1 RCAGEVTFP
10 LSASMVP
17 GASAG
22 PAPSSDAATL
32 SPAGIGPDTP
42 TRTGAPPAMA
52 PAVADDPTESLGL
65 PTIPGYQILG
75 VLGPGGIGA
84 VYKARQKS
92 LNRLV
97 ALKMILAGS
106 HAGAEELARFKAEAE
121 SLATLRPPHIVQVSE
136 I

>member
-1 RCAGEVTFP
+1 MPAFACPSCNQPLVPPPQGGRGRCPRCAGEVTFP

-75 VLGPGGIGA
+75 VLG
-84 VYKARQKS
+84 R
-92 LNRLV
+92 
-97 ALKMILAGS
+97 
-106 HAGAEELARFKAEAE
+106 
-121 SLATLRPPHIVQVSE
+121 
-136 I
+136 